1 MGRELLVA
9 VLVVGALLDLDVLED
24 LVGDGRVVA
33 ARRVVAAQVRDLA
46 RGRGTRNH

>member
-1 MGRELLVA
+1 MGRELLVT

-33 ARRVVAAQVRDLA
+33 ARCVVAAEIGDLA
-46 RGRGTRNH
+46 GGGGTRNH

>member
-1 MGRELLVA
+1 VGRELLIA

-33 ARRVVAAQVRDLA
+33 ACCVVAAQVGDL
-46 RGRGTRNH
+46 T